1 MRITITRSEIEFY
14 NAVAWRIIA
23 QILKKPDSLI
33 GLATGRTIEGVYAV
47 MREIYHQHP
56 FDTSRVTVFG
66 LDEITNLPR
75 EYPGSCYFRI
85 LNQVVQPLGIAEQNF
100 LMPPSLSDDFEAD
113 ARRYEEQIAARG
125 KVDLQILGIG
135 ENGHIGF
142 NQPGTPFESRA
153 WHSKMDSAL
162 EARVR
167 RESQTPDN
175 VYLGGLTL
183 GIQNIMHSRKIIL
196 AANGA
201 HKAKIIAAA
210 LKGPVTTVVPASV
223 LQLHPDCEA
232 ILDPAAAAKLI
243 ETIPRDLWQA

>member
-1 MRITITRSEIEFY
+1 MKITVAKSETEFY
-14 NAVAWRIIA
+14 ETVAWRIVV
-23 QILKKPDSLI
+23 QILQKPDSLI
-33 GLATGRTIEGVYAV
+33 GLATGRTTKGVYALL
-47 MREIYHQHP
+47 REIYTQHP

-75 EYPGSCYFRI
+75 EYPGSCYARL
-85 LNQVVQPLGIAEQNF
+85 LNEVVRPLRIAEMNF
-100 LMPPSLSDDFEAD
+100 LMPPSLADDFEVA
-113 ARRYEEQIAARG
+113 ANQYEEQLAARG
-125 KVDLQILGIG
+125 QVDLQILGIG

-142 NQPGTPFESRA
+142 NQPATPFESRV
-153 WHSKMDSAL
+153 WHSKMDSVR
-162 EARVR
+162 EQIVR

-201 HKAKIIAAA
+201 HKANIIAAA
-210 LKGPVTTVVPASV
+210 LRGPVTTEVPASV

-232 ILDPAAAAKLI
+232 ILDAEAAEYCIITENMTLRR
-243 ETIPRDLWQA
+243 T